1 MHTETNDKDGS
12 VVDEGDMGREVGVRR
27 QGEANQYPK
36 LKDSNS

>member
-27 QGEANQYPK
+27 WGGKSIPK
-36 LKDSNS
+36 TERQ